1 MKATNMLKVEFSPA
15 EIAQAL
21 AEHMKSKVPTV
32 AGLASHTF
40 NITVQVNPD
49 GQVVG
54 TSLESAT
61 LIFDL
66 EETETDHILSSEA
79 NGRRL
84 KESIGELAEE
94 PVPSSLVN
102 EEEDEE
108 EFQRQIIESRRLEA
122 LND

>member
-1 MKATNMLKVEFSPA
+1 MKATNMLKIEFSPA

-66 EETETDHILSSEA
+66 EEPTPFEEEKEADATEA
-79 NGRRL
+79 NASRML
-84 KESIGELAEE
+84 NAMN
-94 PVPSSLVN
+94 VD
-102 EEEDEE
+102 EDE
-108 EFQRQIIESRRLEA
+108 RQFEQEIIESRRREA
-122 LND
+122 MND

>member
-1 MKATNMLKVEFSPA
+1 MKATNMLKIEFSAA

-32 AGLASHTF
+32 ASLASHTF

-66 EETETDHILSSEA
+66 EEPTPFEEEKEADATEHLLRTEA
-79 NGRRL
+79 NASRL
-84 KESIGELAEE
+84 LNAMN
-94 PVPSSLVN
+94 VD
-102 EEEDEE
+102 EDE
-108 EFQRQIIESRRLEA
+108 RQFEQEIIESRRREA
-122 LND
+122 MND